1 MTTEEKITISKS
13 DLEGLIAK
21 EVAKKMTAQSNKSIF
36 LDLAIIDKRV
46 AEINR
51 SQPEVFDYVKQQQK
65 KAPAYWQ
72 NISSLVQRR
81 SCYGNGFDMIT
92 PTLYNDP
99 ETLIRKLVCL
109 MFGNKTVKEI
119 DGRDVNK
126 ARELYSEISNLFF
139 TTYENHLVDVINDR
153 QKAPDRS

>member
-1 MTTEEKITISKS
+1 MLMTVEETITINKS
-13 DLEGLIAK
+13 DLEELIAK

-51 SQPEVFDYVKQQQK
+51 AQSEVFDFVKEQQK

-72 NISSLVQRR
+72 NISSLVQSR
-81 SCYGNGFDMIT
+81 SRHGNGFYMTT

-119 DGRDVNK
+119 DGRDINK
-126 ARELYSEISNLFF
+126 ARELYSEISNLFL
-139 TTYENHLVDVINDR
+139 TTYENHLIDVINDR
-153 QKAPDRS
+153 KKAPN